1 MAKNSRDSQQAIKTI
16 KQGILG
22 YYKSPDIMRLKKSN
36 FTETDDKQVEILSDH
51 FQNVYNR
58 KVTID
63 WAVLQ
68 EFKKNLF

>member
-1 MAKNSRDSQQAIKTI
+1 
-16 KQGILG
+16 
-22 YYKSPDIMRLKKSN
+22 MRLKKSN